1 MIIGIGG
8 VSTAGKTTLSAQ
20 LRDFYTEQ
28 KCITLCQ
35 DDFVKPLE
43 QIPLI
48 NNRINWEHPD
58 SIDHDRFREAIREA
72 GRNYDIVIAE
82 GLLVFHDKTTRKLLE
97 KRLCVEIDFTT
108 FRKRKAVDKRW
119 GYEPPWYIQHIWD
132 SFLEYGSIPDDGA
145 EYLILDGRLPFN
157 LEIINSYLKR

>member
-1 MIIGIGG
+1 MVIGIGG

-20 LRDFYTEQ
+20 LRDVYTEQ

-43 QIPLI
+43 EMPLI
-48 NNRINWEHPD
+48 NNRVNWEHPD
-58 SIDHDRFREAIREA
+58 SIDHERFREAISEA
-72 GRNYDIVIAE
+72 SRNYDIVIAE
-82 GLLVFHDKTTRKLLE
+82 GLMVFHDEVTRQWLK
-97 KRLCVEIDFTT
+97 KRLYVEIDFTT

-132 SFLEYGSIPDDGA
+132 SFLAFGCIPDDGA
-145 EYLILDGRLPFN
+145 EYLILDGRHPFN
-157 LEIINSYLKR
+157 LEIISSYLKR